1 MTIRIAFFGAGEL
14 AQPYISALGKRSDV
28 ELVGVCDADRRAAE
42 QVGAGWNAQVFSH
55 YDEMMTTA
63 SPDALWICVP
73 TRMQTDVI
81 LQAAER
87 AIPFFVEPPGAVDF
101 SHARTYSR
109 SVERNHI
116 PTVVGF
122 FGRFSDVVSEAREY
136 LGTNPI
142 PMSLG
147 WWLCPPNEDMPS
159 PTASGVLWH
168 DGCRLVDGMRSFCGN
183 VTRVRALSAGA
194 GGESGGLVVQFEFDS
209 GTVGMLTCASFA
221 RPAPRI
227 ELEMLGEG
235 WSLNLGKDLTQLQ
248 LDEHDKST
256 ILRCLNDPRADLVD
270 AFLSAVV
277 SREPSSVA
285 PSYPDTLNTLAAC
298 EAARVSVKEGRTV
311 PVDEVLA
318 GMTTGTFTDESKP
331 ESGEEFEPGTQQRE
345 KTS

>member
-14 AQPYISALGKRSDV
+14 AQPYLNALARRTDV
-28 ELVGVCDADRRAAE
+28 ELVGVCDADMRAAE
-42 QVGAGWNAQVFSH
+42 QIAVGWNATVFSH
-55 YDEMMTTA
+55 YEEMMIQTT
-63 SPDALWICVP
+63 PDALWICVP

-109 SVERNHI
+109 SVARNNI
-116 PTVVGF
+116 PTVVGY

-142 PMSLG
+142 PMALG

-159 PTASGVLWH
+159 PTASGLLWH
-168 DGCRLVDGMRSFCGN
+168 DGCRLVDGIRSFCGN
-183 VTRVRALSAGA
+183 VTRVRALAAGV
-194 GGESGGLVVQFEFDS
+194 GGESGGLVVQFEFES

-235 WSLNLGKDLTQLQ
+235 WSLNLAKDLTRLQ

-256 ILRCLNDPRADLVD
+256 ILRCLNDPRADLVE
-270 AFLSAVV
+270 AFLQAVQTKD
-277 SREPSSVA
+277 PNLVA
-285 PSYPDTLNTLAAC
+285 PSYTDALNTLAAC

-318 GMTTGTFTDESKP
+318 GMTTGTIDEETEGVEDNTP
-331 ESGEEFEPGTQQRE
+331 NDPDEQNPQTI
-345 KTS
+345 